1 MSAKDDA
8 PQVYNGVSEAD
19 VPSAKL
25 GWSEL
30 TPKTIQIAGWIS
42 VLFLLGY
49 NFGNH
54 RGHVETI
61 WLISIAA
68 LIAIGL
74 ILFALRPELSQV
86 RTLTAHNKPE
96 GHVEPNW
103 THEQHTLTG
112 RYAELSD
119 SQLRALNIDPTTVHG
134 ARGAHGAHELQGAH
148 AAPAHAAQAHAGHPT
163 HADHL
168 SHGEDIAAPEIPNR
182 RETLHVEDK

>member
-1 MSAKDDA
+1 VSAKDDA

-112 RYAELSD
+112 RYAELTD
-119 SQLRALNIDPTTVHG
+119 SQLRALNIDPATV
-134 ARGAHGAHELQGAH
+134 RQQ
-148 AAPAHAAQAHAGHPT
+148 APAGQRTAVGAGHST
-163 HADHL
+163 HTGAAFD
-168 SHGEDIAAPEIPNR
+168 EVIAAPEIPNR